1 MKTLIRIFFG
11 LVIVIVFAVVGIYF
25 YVNSLKPNY
34 EEDKSMELSEQ
45 VDVRYDEYG
54 IPHIYA
60 QTNEDAFKIL
70 GYVHAKDRL
79 SQMEMLRRVGSGR
92 LAELLGPELAKAD
105 KFFRTPGL
113 TPKCKAAAEQILSS
127 TDEHYTG
134 FGRA

>member
-11 LVIVIVFAVVGIYF
+11 LVIVIVLAVVGIYF

-34 EEDKSMELSEQ
+34 EEEKSMELSEQ

-60 QTNEDAFKIL
+60 QTNEDAFKVL

-79 SQMEMLRRVGSGR
+79 FQMEMLRRVGSGR
-92 LAELLGPELAKAD
+92 LAEVLGPDLANAD
-105 KFFRTPGL
+105 
-113 TPKCKAAAEQILSS
+113 
-127 TDEHYTG
+127 
-134 FGRA
+134 